1 MADDLL
7 FIDDEPESGAEVGK
21 PDNEEAWI
29 IMIVDDEPGVHEITK
44 LVMRDFQFD
53 GRGLKFV
60 HCYSGSEAL
69 TVLKQRDDIALILL
83 DVDRFKEYNDIYGH
97 TAGDECLQKICRTIA
112 NVAARRPG
120 DLAARY
126 GGEEL
131 AVLLPGTDVEAAALL
146 AERIRAAVRALE
158 IEHVGAIDGF
168 VTLSAG
174 VDALRPEAGAVQPK
188 ELVRGADKALY
199 VAKSG
204 GRNRVCTNETPVT

>member
-83 DVDRFKEYNDIYGH
+83 DVVMETDH
-97 TAGDECLQKICRTIA
+97 AGL
-112 NVAARRPG
+112 
-120 DLAARY
+120 DLAKQVR
-126 GGEEL
+126 EEL
-131 AVLLPGTDVEAAALL
+131 NNYQVRIVLRTGQPGQAPEEQV
-146 AERIRAAVRALE
+146 IRAYD
-158 IEHVGAIDGF
+158 INDY
-168 VTLSAG
+168 
-174 VDALRPEAGAVQPK
+174 K
-188 ELVRGADKALY
+188 EKTELTHGKLFTVFY
-199 VAKSG
+199 S
-204 GRNRVCTNETPVT
+204 